1 MKRNML
7 QGELGDKLNVMFA
20 AIGFNLKKLMKGLK
34 RLFFCLRIEIQNF
47 GDFICTA
54 VKILSAQINFNRVLA
69 ATTLCD

>member
-20 AIGFNLKKLMKGLK
+20 AIGFNLKKPMKGLK
-34 RLFFCLRIEIQNF
+34 RLIFWLHTEMQNF
-47 GDFICTA
+47 GDFICTV

-69 ATTLCD
+69 ATTLCG